1 MFFLRRMCIPNT
13 NESALIYM
21 VLPAWLVIHRR
32 FCIFLFSFFNKK
44 THLILQEIT
53 IHLFFF
59 KKNKIKLTSILIP
72 KRIII
77 CISNLGRVNNTCV
90 RFAGGIKN

>member
-1 MFFLRRMCIPNT
+1 MVGGGGIRSCDLRFIRRGSQPI
-13 NESALIYM
+13 E
-21 VLPAWLVIHRR
+21 LPLGD
-32 FCIFLFSFFNKK
+32 K
-44 THLILQEIT
+44 TRLILQEIT

-59 KKNKIKLTSILIP
+59 FLNKIKLTSILIP